1 MKDFLL
7 SKGESLM
14 TRFLTTTTLA
24 TALVL
29 GTLGAG
35 SALAQDAQPP
45 GKECVGEQCPNGA
58 MGGKKEA
65 IPEQAV
71 PRKRLKAPEQGD
83 QMQGNQKMPEGNQ
96 AEDQDNQVMRKKR
109 VRSSQQNDDVDVKAR
124 VRVGEGKWRFDP
136 NRHER
141 RRSKSASFRFYYGGY
156 WYAQPYWEVYSVGP
170 RYRISCGEGRGI
182 VAERFNRVRVVECNG
197 GTYTYLG
204 RRSGDT
210 YRILL
215 NARSGRIVGR
225 TLI

>member
-1 MKDFLL
+1 MK
-7 SKGESLM
+7 S
-14 TRFLTTTTLA
+14 FLTTTTLA
-24 TALVL
+24 TAFIL
-29 GTLGAG
+29 GTLGAS
-35 SALAQDAQPP
+35 SAVAQDAQPP
-45 GKECVGEQCPNGA
+45 AKECVGDQCPDGA
-58 MGGKKEA
+58 MGGKREA
-65 IPEQAV
+65 VPEQAV
-71 PRKRLKAPEQGD
+71 PRKRLKAPEDYD
-83 QMQGNQKMPEGNQ
+83 QMQGKRKMPQGNQ
-96 AEDQDNQVMRKKR
+96 AEDQKNDQVMPRKKR
-109 VRSSQQNDDVDVKAR
+109 VQSGQQDDDVDVRSR

-141 RRSKSASFRFYYGGY
+141 RRSKSATFRFYFGGY
-156 WYAQPYWEVYSVGP
+156 WYPQPYWDVYSVGP

-215 NARSGRIVGR
+215 NARTGRIVGR